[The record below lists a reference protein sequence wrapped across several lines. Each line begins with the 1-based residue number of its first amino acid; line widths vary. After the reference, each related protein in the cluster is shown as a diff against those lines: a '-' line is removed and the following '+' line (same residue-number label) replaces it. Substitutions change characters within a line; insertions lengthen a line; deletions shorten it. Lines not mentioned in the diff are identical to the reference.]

1 MTVTIVEGSGV
12 VSDSVYAQAGASAGS
27 LTIGAF
33 CYGSPVSAG
42 GNGVGCSLGG
52 LQGLDPVEVIFD
64 VTPAA
69 SQSVSLNAQ
78 GLTGPAQAI
87 WDYRYV
93 FAGLTLGN

>member
-1 MTVTIVEGSGV
+1 
-12 VSDSVYAQAGASAGS
+12 
-27 LTIGAF
+27 
-33 CYGSPVSAG
+33 
-42 GNGVGCSLGG
+42 LGD
-52 LQGLDPVEVIFD
+52 LPGLDPVEVIFD